1 MGCFFPCC
9 RPAQQPRGPGMEGR
23 PGMAP
28 GMNPGMRPGM
38 GPGMEPGMG
47 GYGRPMGP
55 HY

>member
-9 RPAQQPRGPGMEGR
+9 RPAPQSRSPGMGGR

-28 GMNPGMRPGM
+28 GMNQGMRPGM